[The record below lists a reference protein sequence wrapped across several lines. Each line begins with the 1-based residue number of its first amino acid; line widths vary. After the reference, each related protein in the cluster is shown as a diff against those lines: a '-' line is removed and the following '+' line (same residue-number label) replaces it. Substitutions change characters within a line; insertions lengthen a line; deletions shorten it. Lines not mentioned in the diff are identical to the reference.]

1 MKREQLEHLI
11 RAAGA
16 VTGSRRLIVI
26 GSQAILGEH
35 PLDAPP
41 EALRSREADLIPIDA
56 PEATDVLTG
65 TLGELSAF
73 DEAYGY
79 HADGVDVT
87 TATLPDGWRER
98 LVPIDNPN
106 TNGYVGLCLEM
117 HDLAVSKYVAGR
129 EKDRE
134 FCRAIVRAGFVDRMT
149 LARRLGSVSL
159 DSTQRQQIEA
169 RIDADFSA

>member
-35 PLDAPP
+35 PFDAPP

-56 PEATDVLTG
+56 PDTADVLTG

-79 HADGVDVT
+79 HADGVDLT
-87 TATLPDGWRER
+87 TATLPNGWRER

-106 TNGYVGLCLEM
+106 TNGYVGLCLEV
-117 HDLAVSKYVAGR
+117 HDLVISKYVAGR

-134 FCRAIVRAGFVDRMT
+134 FCRAIVRASFVDRST
-149 LARRLGSVSL
+149 LASRLDGISLGSA
-159 DSTQRQQIEA
+159 QRQQIEA
-169 RIDADFSA
+169 RINADFAA

>member
-1 MKREQLEHLI
+1 VQRAQLEHLI

-16 VTGSRRLIVI
+16 VTGSRRFIVI

-35 PLDAPP
+35 PFDAPP

-56 PEATDVLTG
+56 PDLADLVTG

-79 HADGVDVT
+79 HADGVDLS

-106 TNGYVGLCLEM
+106 TNGYVGLCLEV
-117 HDLAVSKYVAGR
+117 HDLVVSKYVAGR

-134 FCRAIVRAGFVDRMT
+134 FCRAVVRAGFLDRAI
-149 LARRLGSVSL
+149 LADRFAHTELNPERRKH
-159 DSTQRQQIEA
+159 IEA
-169 RIDADFSA
+169 LIKADFSA